1 MSSVESLN
9 SMPRRAVSERDPQA
23 WSATL
28 AAAQRVMR
36 YHASKAEAG
45 QALRIDVE
53 ASVGFLRQRTTDSR
67 LAA

>member
-9 SMPRRAVSERDPQA
+9 SMPRRAVSERDPQG

-28 AAAQRVMR
+28 AAALRVMR
-36 YHASKAEAG
+36 YHASKAESG
-45 QALRIDVE
+45 QAQRVDVE